1 MLTAVTL
8 LVCIGAGI
16 VSGVFFAFS
25 TFVMKALAQ
34 LPASQ
39 GVAAMQ
45 RINVVVLNPLFLG
58 VFLGTALL
66 AAACVVMSVLSW
78 STPRSILLLAS
89 GVLYLV
95 GSFLVTMALNVP
107 RNERLAG
114 LDPASSQAA
123 EYWVVYLRE
132 WSLWNHVRSVASVAS
147 ATCSAV
153 ALAI

>member
-1 MLTAVTL
+1 MLTVVTL
-8 LVCIGAGI
+8 LVCISAGI
-16 VSGVFFAFS
+16 VGGVFFAFS
-25 TFVMKALAQ
+25 TFIMKALAQ

-39 GVAAMQ
+39 GIAAMQ

-58 VFLGTALL
+58 VFLSTALL

-89 GVLYLV
+89 GALYLV

-114 LDPASSQAA
+114 LAPESLQAA

-132 WSLWNHVRSVASVAS
+132 WSLWNHVRSAASIAS
-147 ATCSAV
+147 AACSAG

>member
-1 MLTAVTL
+1 M
-8 LVCIGAGI
+8 
-16 VSGVFFAFS
+16 FFAFS
-25 TFVMKALAQ
+25 TFIMKALAQ

-39 GVAAMQ
+39 GVVAMQ
-45 RINVVVLNPLFLG
+45 RINVVVLNPLFLS

-66 AAACVVMSVLSW
+66 AAACVVMSALSW

-89 GVLYLV
+89 GALYLV
-95 GSFLVTMALNVP
+95 GSFLVTMTLNVP

-114 LDPASSQAA
+114 LAPESLQAA

-132 WSLWNHVRSVASVAS
+132 WSLWNHVRSGASVAS
-147 ATCSAV
+147 AACSAG

>member
-1 MLTAVTL
+1 MLIAVML
-8 LVCIGAGI
+8 LVCIGAGT
-16 VSGVFFAFS
+16 VGGVFFAFS

-34 LPASQ
+34 LPVGQ

-45 RINVVVLNPLFLG
+45 RINVVVINPLFLG
-58 VFLGTALL
+58 VFLGTAFL

-78 STPRSILLLAS
+78 NTPRSFLLLAS
-89 GVLYLV
+89 GLLYLV

-147 ATCSAV
+147 AACSAG

>member
-1 MLTAVTL
+1 MLTAVMI
-8 LVCIGAGI
+8 LVCVGTGI
-16 VSGVFFAFS
+16 VGGVFFAFS

-58 VFLGTALL
+58 TALL
-66 AAACVVMSVLSW
+66 AAACVVMSVPGW

-89 GVLYLV
+89 GALYLV

-147 ATCSAV
+147 AACSAG

>member
-1 MLTAVTL
+1 MLTAVMI
-8 LVCIGAGI
+8 LVCVGTGI
-16 VSGVFFAFS
+16 VGGVFFAFS

-66 AAACVVMSVLSW
+66 AAACVVMSVPGW

-89 GVLYLV
+89 GALYLV

-123 EYWVVYLRE
+123 EYWVAYLRE
-132 WSLWNHVRSVASVAS
+132 WSLWNHVRSAASVAS
-147 ATCSAV
+147 AACSAV

>member
-1 MLTAVTL
+1 MLTVVTL
-8 LVCIGAGI
+8 LVCISAGI
-16 VSGVFFAFS
+16 VGGVFFAFS
-25 TFVMKALAQ
+25 TFIMKALAQ

-39 GVAAMQ
+39 GAAAMQ
-45 RINVVVLNPLFLG
+45 RINVVVLNPLFLS

-66 AAACVVMSVLSW
+66 AAACVVMSALSW

-89 GVLYLV
+89 GALYLV
-95 GSFLVTMALNVP
+95 GSFLVTMTLNVP

-114 LDPASSQAA
+114 LAPESLQAA

-132 WSLWNHVRSVASVAS
+132 WSLWNHVRSAASIAS
-147 ATCSAV
+147 AACSAG